1 MLNKEQIKKLSDTFS
16 VIAYAQ
22 FGVFSYDAYQQS
34 QWLMLSVSSIIFIE
48 LQVFAI
54 MILGLGDKHE

>member
-1 MLNKEQIKKLSDTFS
+1 MVNKEQIKKLSDTFS

-22 FGVFSYDAYQQS
+22 FGVFGYDAYQQS
-34 QWLMLSVSSIIFIE
+34 QWLMLSVSSVVFIE